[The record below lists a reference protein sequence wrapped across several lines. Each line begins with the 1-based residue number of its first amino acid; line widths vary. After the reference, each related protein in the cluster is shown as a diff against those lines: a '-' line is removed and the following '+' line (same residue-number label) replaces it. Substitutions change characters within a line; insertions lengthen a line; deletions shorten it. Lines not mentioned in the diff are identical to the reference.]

1 MQMWGNVK
9 KMSLAEQYALAKDI
23 MSIISTDLTM
33 GQCASLLLQA
43 PDFLTYDIQMQ
54 QCPTP
59 VVLARAGCERPF
71 HL

>member
-59 VVLARAGCERPF
+59 GSFWRGLDAPF